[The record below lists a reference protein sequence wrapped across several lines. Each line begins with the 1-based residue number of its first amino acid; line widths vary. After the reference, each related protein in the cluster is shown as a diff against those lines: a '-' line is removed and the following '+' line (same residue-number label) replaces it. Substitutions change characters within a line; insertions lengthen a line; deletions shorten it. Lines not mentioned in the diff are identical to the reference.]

1 MDKATLLAEVISQM
15 KELKQNAAE
24 ASEGFLIPTD
34 ADEVRVEP
42 CNDGAEDGTITSYR
56 ASVCCESRPQLFSDL
71 RQAINSLQLEMV
83 KVEISTL
90 GNRVKNT
97 FVFTCSKGENISIEE
112 CEGLASHVHQ
122 ALTSVLDKAAPALPE
137 YSPRTTLPSKRRRTS
152 FFDTPSSSSWERRC
166 NILYEWFCIICVDI
180 DVSSRWELASSTYMH
195 WLYLTSENC
204 TSHGNNEAVVA

>member
-71 RQAINSLQLEMV
+71 RQAIDSLQLEMV

-152 FFDTPSSSSWERRC
+152 FFDTPSSSS
-166 NILYEWFCIICVDI
+166 
-180 DVSSRWELASSTYMH
+180 
-195 WLYLTSENC
+195 
-204 TSHGNNEAVVA
+204 